1 MIKTLEVIR
10 LIRGFDNKFILNH
23 HKRVFLDYL
32 NDLSFNDNKSYF
44 NKNFCG

>member
-23 HKRVFLDYL
+23 YFKLLLNYL

-44 NKNFCG
+44 NENFCG